1 MTTWITITGW
11 TLLHFVWQ
19 GAAIAAMAACGF
31 AFVGKAYPRRRY
43 ILATGALAVMLLAPM
58 VTATWIAAS
67 ERPRLVEA
75 TTANTAQPIQPAT
88 ARPFTFDTLPTT
100 TNSSATSRVTRV
112 FPVIV
117 ALWLTGVALLL
128 VRLASGWWRVR
139 RLHRTAL
146 GAPPSRWQ
154 VAANRL
160 AARLRIRRPIHVRD
174 SVATNSPMVIGWWR
188 PVVLLPVTA
197 FAGLTPTQAEAV
209 IAHELAH
216 VLRHDYAV
224 NLLQHVVETVLF
236 YHPAVWW
243 LSHRMRIE
251 RELCCDA
258 IAVACGHD
266 AWDYASA
273 LTSLEEARTTD
284 ATLAVA
290 AASGALLDRVRRILN
305 PPPEP
310 HRSVANAVV
319 TTLIVALLVAGVGGG
334 YQWSTRTVQAQA
346 RGVVAIINGEAVT
359 DADLDH
365 FRPLHGLPAE
375 TPLPRILVAL
385 VDERLIV
392 QRGRQIGSTVDSFE
406 MKRTLAGAKEQ
417 NGLHS
422 DAELQAVLA
431 KQHLTL
437 DDLIQHLQ
445 RSRMVFHVGFAE
457 GGRDLVIPD
466 DEAKQYFDSHVDEF
480 PLQTFDL
487 ARPALLERLRLM
499 KMGRGVLPE
508 PYLQSLRAAAS
519 IEWRRP
525 DLQRAYTDGL
535 AQRTSSLP
543 R

>member
-1 MTTWITITGW
+1 
-11 TLLHFVWQ
+11 
-19 GAAIAAMAACGF
+19 
-31 AFVGKAYPRRRY
+31 
-43 ILATGALAVMLLAPM
+43 
-58 VTATWIAAS
+58 
-67 ERPRLVEA
+67 
-75 TTANTAQPIQPAT
+75 
-88 ARPFTFDTLPTT
+88 
-100 TNSSATSRVTRV
+100 
-112 FPVIV
+112 
-117 ALWLTGVALLL
+117 
-128 VRLASGWWRVR
+128 VRA
-139 RLHRTAL
+139 
-146 GAPPSRWQ
+146 
-154 VAANRL
+154 
-160 AARLRIRRPIHVRD
+160 
-174 SVATNSPMVIGWWR
+174 
-188 PVVLLPVTA
+188 
-197 FAGLTPTQAEAV
+197 
-209 IAHELAH
+209 
-216 VLRHDYAV
+216 
-224 NLLQHVVETVLF
+224 
-236 YHPAVWW
+236 
-243 LSHRMRIE
+243 
-251 RELCCDA
+251 
-258 IAVACGHD
+258 
-266 AWDYASA
+266 
-273 LTSLEEARTTD
+273 LEEARTTD